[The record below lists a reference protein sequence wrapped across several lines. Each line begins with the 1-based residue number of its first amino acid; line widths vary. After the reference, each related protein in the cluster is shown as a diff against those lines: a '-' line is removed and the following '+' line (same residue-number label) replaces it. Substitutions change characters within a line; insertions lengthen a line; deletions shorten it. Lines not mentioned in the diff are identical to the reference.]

1 MTLVLLATTLLDGLA
16 VGALVWLVHHGE
28 RRHRRMAA
36 EHEAVFARLRRE
48 LADLVADAERRAR
61 GLDEA
66 LALRESSLRVLLET
80 SAPAEDGARA
90 RAADPAEL
98 RLVRDLE
105 LAFERPSPSTEAG
118 A

>member
-1 MTLVLLATTLLDGLA
+1 MTLVLLAPTLLDGLA

-66 LALRESSLRVLLET
+66 LALRESSRVLLET

-105 LAFERPSPSTEAG
+105 LAFERPGPSTEAG